1 MPRVKTDAAATQKRL
16 AISGFKYGDLLN
28 SINQETEKWALGQGK
43 TSMCCLG
50 TAEECEHRQIAKK
63 LAASPFIL
71 GKRVFSQ
78 NRLSP
83 SKRGSSFEFRL
94 LDGARS
100 SSTFNPAEFSGGQ
113 SFIAFY
119 PAKMSPEF
127 YKRCAEL
134 ASESKYRHFRCKP
147 SIHDEIRKVLNVNRR
162 LRMRQPLQSCYRPSQ
177 DFSYSELSSPS
188 LRSFNSLSLVSQ
200 TQSEERLWLPDEKTS
215 RFVQKLHQTEEAL
228 GGKHLAYTNE
238 KKTSQFVYQL
248 LDHICKEYNKRNTKA
263 SMFIEMEGA
272 ITLFDERIVPDLL
285 VMQRD
290 F

>member
-1 MPRVKTDAAATQKRL
+1 
-16 AISGFKYGDLLN
+16 
-28 SINQETEKWALGQGK
+28 
-43 TSMCCLG
+43 
-50 TAEECEHRQIAKK
+50 
-63 LAASPFIL
+63 
-71 GKRVFSQ
+71 
-78 NRLSP
+78 
-83 SKRGSSFEFRL
+83 
-94 LDGARS
+94 
-100 SSTFNPAEFSGGQ
+100 
-113 SFIAFY
+113 
-119 PAKMSPEF
+119 
-127 YKRCAEL
+127 
-134 ASESKYRHFRCKP
+134 
-147 SIHDEIRKVLNVNRR
+147 
-162 LRMRQPLQSCYRPSQ
+162 MRQPLQSCYRPSQ

-248 LDHICKEYNKRNTKA
+248 LDHICKEYNRRNTKA

-290 F
+290 FQNDKVRPIFVIEVKRTIKSPCGQDNMQLSYSMIHTEHARHVKHSSLRPALDQNFKQLRHVCIQNKLPECYGILTNHREWIFTKYNMN